1 MRSRNDIGKFLNR
14 RGLLGSGVEVGVS
27 RGDFSR
33 VILDHWQGQ
42 RLYLV
47 DCWTPQDRFDY
58 QDIHNVDQ
66 AKHEQNLAH
75 LRAQLKPYEGRFEII
90 RAFSREAAAS
100 FADASLAFVYI
111 DANHKYPFIAEDLRL
126 WWPKLRPGGLLAGM
140 GYIDAVVADCL
151 FGVKAAVG
159 YN

>member
-14 RGLLGSGVEVGVS
+14 RGLLGSGVEVGVA

-58 QDIHNVDQ
+58 QDI
-66 AKHEQNLAH
+66 A
-75 LRAQLKPYEGRFEII
+75 
-90 RAFSREAAAS
+90 AFRIPSSFRRSATSS
-100 FADASLAFVYI
+100 FASASRRRATWCTPLPSA
-111 DANHKYPFIAEDLRL
+111 
-126 WWPKLRPGGLLAGM
+126 
-140 GYIDAVVADCL
+140 
-151 FGVKAAVG
+151 
-159 YN
+159 